1 MPSTTHQPVKPPKQV
16 KRNLIRH
23 KRIRRRNGRHPD
35 RPQDEDEPLAVQV
48 GDAAPEEQEAAERE
62 RVGRDDPLLPAFG
75 HGEVVA
81 DGGEDDDDAL
91 HGEGLLLKSLTTL
104 YI

>member
-1 MPSTTHQPVKPPKQV
+1 MKPPKQV

-23 KRIRRRNGRHPD
+23 KRIRRSNGRHPD
-35 RPQDEDEPLAVQV
+35 GSQDKDEPLAVQV
-48 GDAAPEEQEAAERE
+48 GDAAPEEHEAAKGE

-91 HGEGLLLKSLTTL
+91 DGEGLFCLICEDL
-104 YI
+104 YRV